1 MNKERKSM
9 YISLIALIVS
19 VIGVTIGYAALST
32 SLKVK
37 FGTVTQSK
45 FNWDVKLTSGE
56 VTGINSGT
64 SGTSCGNATV
74 TANEVNVDAIK
85 LSKPGDQCSYKL
97 NVRNEGDVDAVL
109 SNISSIAPEGV
120 SCKTGENKELICG
133 NVIYSLANDS
143 LGTTPLTVGQQRV
156 GKTNGTSDFYLVVS
170 YKVDAAS
177 LNEEVTHTGAGFTVV
192 YSQD

>member
-9 YISLIALIVS
+9 YISIIALIIA

-45 FNWDVKLTSGE
+45 FNWDVALENGT
-56 VTGINSGT
+56 VTGVNSGT
-64 SGTSCGNATV
+64 SGTTCGTATV
-74 TANEVNVDAIK
+74 SDSEVSVESIK
-85 LSKPGDQCSYKL
+85 LSKPGDKCSYHLSVK
-97 NVRNEGDVDAVL
+97 NAGDVDAVL
-109 SNISSIAPEGV
+109 SNISSVAPEGV
-120 SCKTGENKELICG
+120 SCKNGQNGELICG
-133 NVIYSLANDS
+133 NVTYSLNSDANGNS
-143 LGTTPLTVGQQRV
+143 PLTIGQQRV
-156 GKTNGTSDFYLVVS
+156 GKTNGTADFYLVVS
-170 YKVDAAS
+170 YQVGAQV